1 MSLESILVG
10 LLTTNVLPQV
20 YPDVAPSGTLPPYA
34 TFIQFGGAAP
44 TFVDAEVPSKR
55 NANIQI
61 DIYCTTRAE
70 AISLMLAVES
80 TLTWSASLQ
89 AKPISAMRSTLDDE
103 SDLRGASQDFTI
115 WSDR

>member
-10 LLTTNVLPQV
+10 LLTPVVAQV
-20 YPDVAPSGTLPPYA
+20 YPDVAPSGTEPPYA
-34 TFIQFGGAAP
+34 NYMQFGGEAV
-44 TFVDAEVPSKR
+44 TFIGAEVPSKR

-89 AKPISAMRSTLDDE
+89 AKPISAMRATLDDE

>member
-1 MSLESILVG
+1 MSLESTLVG
-10 LLTTNVLPQV
+10 LLTPVVAHV
-20 YPDVAPSGTLPPYA
+20 YPDVAPSGTVPPYA
-34 TFIQFGGAAP
+34 NYMQFGGEAV
-44 TFVDAEVPSKR
+44 TFIGAEVPSKR

-80 TLTWSASLQ
+80 ALTTATSLQ
-89 AKPISAMRSTLDDE
+89 AKPISAMRATLDDE